1 MLDRKSAPQFVEVKD
16 FQLPTANIDALS
28 NGIRIV
34 NFNEV
39 NQEAVKLELV
49 FAAGKWH
56 EPERGI
62 AQFTAQMLEK
72 GTSSKNS
79 YQIAE
84 HFDRFG
90 ASIEINPGFDY
101 TTVSLYTLSKNLKDV
116 LPLFS
121 EITQAPSF
129 PESEISLATSITRQ
143 NLKINNEKTSYV
155 AGKKFR
161 ELIFGS
167 HHPYGSSLEESD
179 LIAINRNKLIEF
191 FNSKFRLHE
200 VYLTGQLERASY
212 DRVRE
217 AVLGYSAKG
226 SNGIN
231 RIVNE
236 STERNHSLYSERPD
250 SIQSSLRLG
259 KKIINRSSPDYPTIT
274 LLNHLLGGYF
284 GSRLMK
290 NIREEKGLTYGIH
303 SSISALKHD
312 AFFVIGTDVNKENRK
327 SALEE
332 IRKEVAALNEKP
344 INSTEFELGRNHLLG
359 SLQLETANPFAVME
373 KIKTIRLNQ
382 LSTDFYSQ
390 LFTNLQETDSIA
402 LQEVA
407 QKYLGVDSL
416 FEVSVG

>member
-1 MLDRKSAPQFVEVKD
+1 MLDRKSAPQFVELKD
-16 FQLPTANIDALS
+16 FRLPTANIDALS
-28 NGIRIV
+28 NGINIV

-62 AQFTAQMLEK
+62 AQFAAQMLEK
-72 GTSSKNS
+72 GTSSKSS

-90 ASIEINPGFDY
+90 ASIEITPGFDF

-116 LPLFS
+116 LPLFC

-129 PESEISLATSITRQ
+129 PESEINLATSITRQ

-161 ELIFGS
+161 EMIFGS

-179 LIAINRNKLIEF
+179 LTAINRNKLIEF
-191 FNSKFRLHE
+191 FNNKFRLHE
-200 VYLTGQLERASY
+200 VYLTGRLEQASY
-212 DRVRE
+212 NRIRE
-217 AVLGYSAKG
+217 VALSYSVHA

-231 RIVNE
+231 RFMNE
-236 STERNHSLYSERPD
+236 NTKKNHSQYIERPD
-250 SIQSSLRLG
+250 SIQSSLRVG
-259 KKIINRSSPDYPTIT
+259 KKIINRSNPDYPTIT

-303 SSISALKHD
+303 SSISTLKHD

-332 IRKEVAALNEKP
+332 IKKEISSLCEKP
-344 INSTEFELGRNHLLG
+344 LDSTELELGRNHLLG

-382 LSTDFYSQ
+382 LSTDFYSR
-390 LFTNLQETDSIA
+390 LFATLQETESIA
-402 LQEVA
+402 LQEAA
-407 QKYLGVDSL
+407 QKYLGDQL